1 MNSLDLIIIIP
12 IAIGFVFGLFKGLV
26 KELTSLAA
34 IFLGIYGAK
43 LFSPWLADL
52 LIKSFDFSART
63 ARPLAYLILF
73 IAIAIALLIL
83 AKSLDKLFDSVSLGG
98 LNKFMGGVFGALKYA
113 LIISVIINVFDV
125 IDTKFSI
132 VNPET
137 KTSSIV
143 YNPMLKLAPKLWD
156 EAKAISDKNNETENI
171 Q

>member
-1 MNSLDLIIIIP
+1 MKPHPSLSQSLQ
-12 IAIGFVFGLFKGLV
+12 K
-26 KELTSLAA
+26 LTTP
-34 IFLGIYGAK
+34 LGHAFQN
-43 LFSPWLADL
+43 LSRRDQ
-52 LIKSFDFSART
+52 
-63 ARPLAYLILF
+63 
-73 IAIAIALLIL
+73 IALLIL

-125 IDTKFSI
+125 IDSKFSI